1 MERVFDLLEEE
12 EERVKSSEDSQ
23 ESSSSQSA
31 ASQVVKVEPAEP
43 TVTVTART
51 NSSSKKQ
58 KTVRSLMDR
67 MQGQVTDLTQP
78 AENLKKEVQEYIG
91 AMIRIN
97 QTPLQWWALHE
108 VMYPNVA
115 RLAKQYLSI
124 PPTEVNNN
132 QIIKHDLYNFVQ
144 TLKA

>member
-1 MERVFDLLEEE
+1 MERVFDLLEAE
-12 EERVKSSEDSQ
+12 EERMKSSEDSQ

-31 ASQVVKVEPAEP
+31 SQGTVVKVEPAEP
-43 TVTVTART
+43 TVTARLP
-51 NSSSKKQ
+51 NSKKQ
-58 KTVRSLMDR
+58 KTVSSLMDR

-97 QTPLQWWALHE
+97 QTPLQWWAVHE

-132 QIIKHDLYNFVQ
+132 QIIKHDFYNFVQ